1 MKKNTLENVCVY
13 YKDAGGL
20 RFEKQEHIIP
30 AFLGGKKMLDQG
42 VVSDQA
48 NELFSGIEKH
58 VSMESFINIDRM
70 FFGPGKKRKQKSKK
84 IRKCKDR
91 SNVFA

>member
-1 MKKNTLENVCVY
+1 MEKNTLENMCVY
-13 YKDAGGL
+13 YKDAEGL

-48 NELFSGIEKH
+48 NELFSGI
-58 VSMESFINIDRM
+58 
-70 FFGPGKKRKQKSKK
+70 
-84 IRKCKDR
+84 
-91 SNVFA
+91 